1 MNYAF
6 NKIKFNRQVVSYLAA
21 QGKKKYTINQN
32 KNHNKIITRN
42 YSQQIPN
49 KDPDKDPFPSW
60 TVIAILSGLGLY
72 HQYKNQIKRE

>member
-21 QGKKKYTINQN
+21 QGKKKYTINHN
-32 KNHNKIITRN
+32 KNHNKNITRN

-60 TVIAILSGLGLY
+60 TVIGILSGLGLY